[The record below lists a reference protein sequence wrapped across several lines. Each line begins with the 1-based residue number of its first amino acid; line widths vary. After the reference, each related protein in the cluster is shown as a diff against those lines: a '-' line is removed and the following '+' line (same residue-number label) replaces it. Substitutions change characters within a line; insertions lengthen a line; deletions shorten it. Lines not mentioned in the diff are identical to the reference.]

1 MIRKFLAGTVLSLFV
16 VSATLFYTVI
26 ALYLTVFNKD
36 FYTSDEFL
44 AYSYDLAIVELPNY
58 LEGNLPEDFSSE
70 YVSDVIKKYFTP
82 AEFKPIISDFGDQ
95 VGEAIKVGGNREFNI
110 DLSVF
115 TEKRNLIAEEFAN
128 HLVENLNTCID
139 SSIYVAENPRCIP
152 SGVSKGDFVRQFK
165 ATFDRKLFSQ
175 VPNQFSFSLDLPTIN
190 GSGIFDLAYTIFY
203 AYMAFLIVLLIIGGL
218 LIFRPFIRI
227 LKWIILGLL
236 NSLVLFTAS
245 IFVPTLLPIK
255 TIPGLFNLLFGHI
268 FVYLFVLICILLV
281 SFILTIVFNKEPAY
295 DVN

>member
-1 MIRKFLAGTVLSLFV
+1 MIRKFLAGTVLSIFV
-16 VSATLFYTVI
+16 VLATLFYTII

-36 FYTSDEFL
+36 FYTSDKFV
-44 AYSYDLAIVELPNY
+44 AYSYDLAIAELPNY
-58 LEGNLPEDFSSE
+58 LEGNLPENFSSE
-70 YVSDVIKKYFTP
+70 YVSDVIKKYFTS
-82 AEFKPIISDFGDQ
+82 AEFKPVVSDLGDQ

-115 TEKRNLIAEEFAN
+115 TKKRNLISEEFAS
-128 HLVENLNTCID
+128 HLAENLNICID
-139 SSIYVAENPRCIP
+139 SSVYVPENPRCIP

-175 VPNQFSFSLDLPTIN
+175 IPSQFTFSVNLPTIN
-190 GSGIFDLAYTIFY
+190 GSVIFDLAYTIFY
-203 AYMAFLIVLLIIGGL
+203 AYVALLVVLLIIGGL
-218 LIFRPFIRI
+218 LVFRPFIRI
-227 LKWIILGLL
+227 LKWIILGFL

-255 TIPGLFNLLFGHI
+255 TIPGIFDLLFGHI
-268 FVYLFVLICILLV
+268 FIYLFVLICILLGL
-281 SFILTIVFNKEPAY
+281 FILTIVFDKEPVY